1 MANTGDKPYKYTG
14 CDNDFIN
21 EFYIWEMTLG
31 YNKLLKIFIQ
41 EMCFYCTSSQ
51 SSVSNQTRWDNDF
64 PCKLSFPIKS

>member
-21 EFYIWEMTLG
+21 ELYKWEMTLG

-41 EMCFYCTSSQ
+41 EMCFT
-51 SSVSNQTRWDNDF
+51 VPVHNQV
-64 PCKLSFPIKS
+64 